1 MLNGIAKTIKR
12 GDEIIFV
19 DIESHNANL
28 LEIVKAFSKDFVGNR
43 KLLEKAASIHDMWK
57 SKTMTPEAILKGGN
71 LFTDHGSE
79 FPSFLVDEGF
89 DEIEFDMEK
98 RRENYEKYYIL
109 NLIRLHHSGF
119 STFNLYRGVD
129 FIYESGENLRQQITY
144 FIRDWYA
151 LKTADWI
158 DSAIL
163 SSVFQGTDLE
173 KDLKSDLEV
182 AQESENDFYIVQPG
196 ALAGKLKLHYNFSSM
211 KKTNLEKI
219 IKNNKGKKA
228 GMVLN
233 NHFLESDK
241 EVREVI
247 LRGN

>member
-1 MLNGIAKTIKR
+1 VLKGIAKTIKR
-12 GDEIIFV
+12 DDEIIFV

-28 LEIVKAFSKDFVGNR
+28 LEITKAFSRDFVGNR
-43 KLLEKAASIHDMWK
+43 RLLKEAASIHDLWK
-57 SKTMTPEAILKGGN
+57 SRTMTPEAILKGGN
-71 LFTDHGSE
+71 LFTGHGSE
-79 FPSFLVDEGF
+79 FPSFLVDEHF
-89 DEIEFDMEK
+89 DEIEFDAEK

-129 FIYESGENLRQQITY
+129 FIYESDKNVHQQITC

-151 LKTADWI
+151 LKTADWT
-158 DSAIL
+158 DSTIL

-182 AQESENDFYIVQPG
+182 AQEDEDNFYIVQPG
-196 ALAGKLKLHYNFSSM
+196 ALAGKLKLRYNFSSM
-211 KKTNLEKI
+211 KKANLEKI
-219 IKNNKGKKA
+219 IKNNKGRKA

-233 NHFLESDK
+233 NYFLESDK